1 MLFPINLL
9 SETNQKIDNKCIV
22 SDDNQSC
29 ISTNESNMNI
39 QYLNEEDIKQNIT
52 LQNEFNILSQYGII
66 DYASA
71 VKWCRKK
78 ISENYEYELQVERI
92 DLHPADFCR
101 TYFNPLIQSNSSEIC
116 ENCELDLDPNLIL
129 ENLFDEITQ
138 PNNSY
143 DFDLDISEEIYSERN
158 YIPPNDTSEKSKS
171 FLVQPSE
178 KSKSFLDQP
187 SEKSKSFSDK
197 IDKNRKG
204 AYYLAGS
211 IGLSKISDISVQNIS
226 SNIEFDA
233 GLGLDIGIGYDFG
246 RNRFEASWVR
256 SQSDGVSWLGYS
268 IESDSK
274 INSFLVSYYYDFRN
288 NKKWSPF
295 IGTSIGSTNLDIDGV
310 EDAGLT
316 YGLGYG
322 LSFKTSEVTDFF
334 IKGQTIVVSELDF
347 GTISIENPNYTNAT
361 FGIRYRF

>member
-1 MLFPINLL
+1 MNKTFFTLLILLSPLNLF
-9 SETNQKIDNKCIV
+9 SETNQKIDKKCV
-22 SDDNQSC
+22 SSFDNQSC
-29 ISTNESNMNI
+29 LSTNESKMKI
-39 QYLNEEDIKQNIT
+39 QNVTPEDIKQNIT
-52 LQNEFNILSQYGII
+52 LQNEFNSLSQYGII

-78 ISENYEYELQVERI
+78 ISENYDYKIQVEKI

-101 TYFNPLIQSNSSEIC
+101 TYFNPLIQSNSSQIC
-116 ENCELDLDPNLIL
+116 ENCELELDPNLIL
-129 ENLFDEITQ
+129 ENLFEEIAQ
-138 PNNSY
+138 PQNSY
-143 DFDLDISEEIYSERN
+143 GIDLDISEEIYSERN
-158 YIPPNDTSEKSKS
+158 FILPTEPYEKSKS
-171 FLVQPSE
+171 FSVQPYE
-178 KSKSFLDQP
+178 KSKSFLDKP
-187 SEKSKSFSDK
+187 
-197 IDKNRKG
+197 DKNRKRT
-204 AYYLAGS
+204 YFTGS
-211 IGLSKISDISVQNIS
+211 IGLSKINDISVQNIS

-233 GLGLDIGIGYDFG
+233 GLGIDIGIGYDFG

-256 SQSDGVSWLGYS
+256 SQSDGVSLLGYS

-322 LSFKTSEVTDFF
+322 LSYKTSEVTDFF
-334 IKGQTIVVSELDF
+334 LKGQTVVVSELNF
-347 GTISIENPNYTNAT
+347 GTISVENSNYTNAT

>member
-9 SETNQKIDNKCIV
+9 SETNQKIDSKCIV
-22 SDDNQSC
+22 SDDNQTC
-29 ISTNESNMNI
+29 LSTNESNMNI
-39 QYLNEEDIKQNIT
+39 QYLNKEDIKQNNT
-52 LQNEFNILSQYGII
+52 LKNEFNSLSQYGII

-116 ENCELDLDPNLIL
+116 ENCEPDLDPNLIL
-129 ENLFDEITQ
+129 ENLFEEMTQ

-143 DFDLDISEEIYSERN
+143 DFDLDISEEIYSEIN
-158 YIPPNDTSEKSKS
+158 DNPAHDTSEKSKS

-178 KSKSFLDQP
+178 KSKSLSDQLNN
-187 SEKSKSFSDK
+187 
-197 IDKNRKG
+197 NRKG
-204 AYYLAGS
+204 AYLAGS
-211 IGLSKISDISVQNIS
+211 IGLNKISDISVQNIS

-274 INSFLVSYYYDFRN
+274 IDSFLVSYYYDFRN

-295 IGTSIGSTNLDIDGV
+295 IGASIGSTNLNIDGV

>member
-1 MLFPINLL
+1 MNKKFFALLIFLFPINLF
-9 SETNQKIDNKCIV
+9 SETNQKIEKKCII
-22 SDDNQSC
+22 SDDDQSC
-29 ISTNESNMNI
+29 LITNDSNMNI
-39 QYLNEEDIKQNIT
+39 QSLTKEDIKQNIP
-52 LQNEFNILSQYGII
+52 LQNEFISLSQYGII

-78 ISENYEYELQVERI
+78 ISENYEYQLQVERI

-116 ENCELDLDPNLIL
+116 DNCELDLDPNLIL
-129 ENLFDEITQ
+129 ENLFEEITQ

-143 DFDLDISEEIYSERN
+143 DFELDISDDIFSERN
-158 YIPPNDTSEKSKS
+158 YIPPNDTSEKSKG

-178 KSKSFLDQP
+178 KSKSFSDQ
-187 SEKSKSFSDK
+187 

-204 AYYLAGS
+204 AYLAGS

-233 GLGLDIGIGYDFG
+233 GLGIDIGIGYDFG
-246 RNRFEASWVR
+246 RNRFQASWVR

-288 NKKWSPF
+288 DKKWTPF
-295 IGTSIGSTNLDIDGV
+295 IGTSIGVMNLDIDGF
-310 EDAGLT
+310 EDAGLA

-322 LSFKTSEVTDFF
+322 LSYKTSEVTDFF
-334 IKGQTIVVSELDF
+334 IKGQTIVVSELNF
-347 GTISIENPNYTNAT
+347 GTISIENANHTNAT